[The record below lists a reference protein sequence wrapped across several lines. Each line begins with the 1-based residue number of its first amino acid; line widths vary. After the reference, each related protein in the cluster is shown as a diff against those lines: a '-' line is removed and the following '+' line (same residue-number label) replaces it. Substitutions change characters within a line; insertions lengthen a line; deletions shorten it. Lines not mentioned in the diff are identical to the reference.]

1 MKLNVDLSEFNKL
14 VDENVSERLSQFS
27 VSLESPNFD
36 RMDELRK
43 IPHLVTD
50 FDLDISINGQLLSYD
65 GHGVLVYIKEHSDLS
80 KAVADPYNEAKRYHL
95 TDCQTIQDEKKDK
108 RFGRLVALRYM
119 EDDIP
124 ICDGEGNTKNA
135 KLVVCGRCLR
145 KLKYSPYL
153 NAGNSEEEKLLVQ
166 KNFSLREFLKK
177 QHSFPEES
185 LPLRHAK
192 FSNFSYTSDW
202 KSVSEVY
209 KLSQN
214 YSCEECGVELKQR
227 KELLH
232 THHIDGVKSNN
243 HPANLMALCV
253 ECHSE
258 QPKHKHLKPNA
269 RVLRYLKEKRT
280 L

>member
-27 VSLESPNFD
+27 ISLDSFSFD
-36 RMDELRK
+36 RLDEQRK
-43 IPHLVTD
+43 IPHLVTG
-50 FDLDISINGQLLSYD
+50 FDLDISLNGQLLSYD
-65 GHGVLVYIKEHSDLS
+65 GHGVIVYIKEHSDLS

-95 TDCQTIQDEKKDK
+95 TDCKTIQDEKKDK
-108 RFGRLVALRYM
+108 RFGRLVALRYT
-119 EDDIP
+119 EGDIP
-124 ICDGEGNTKNA
+124 ICDDKDNTDDA

-145 KLKYSPYL
+145 KVKYLPYIK
-153 NAGNSEEEKLLVQ
+153 AGSDEEKKRVQ
-166 KNFSLREFLKK
+166 MEFSLREFLKK
-177 QHSFPEES
+177 QYSFPEES
-185 LPLRHAK
+185 LPFRHAE

-209 KLSQN
+209 KLSHN

-253 ECHSE
+253 ECHSK

-269 RVLRYLKEKRT
+269 GVLRYLKEKRM

>member
-27 VSLESPNFD
+27 VSLDSPNFD
-36 RMDELRK
+36 RMDELSK
-43 IPHLVTD
+43 APHLVTD

-65 GHGVLVYIKEHSDLS
+65 GHGVIVYIKEHSDLS
-80 KAVADPYNEAKRYHL
+80 KAVADPYNEAKRYHM
-95 TDCQTIQDEKKDK
+95 TDCKTIQDEKKDK
-108 RFGRLVALRYM
+108 RFGRLVALRYT
-119 EDDIP
+119 EGGIP
-124 ICDGEGNTKNA
+124 ICDDKGITEDA

-145 KLKYSPYL
+145 KLKYPPYL
-153 NAGNSEEEKLLVQ
+153 DAGDNDDKKRVQ
-166 KNFSLREFLKK
+166 LDFNLREFLKK
-177 QHSFPEES
+177 QHNFPEES
-185 LPLRHAK
+185 LPLRHAE

-209 KLSQN
+209 KLSKN

-243 HPANLMALCV
+243 HPANLRALCV
-253 ECHSE
+253 ECHSM
-258 QPKHKHLKPNA
+258 QPKHQHLKPNA
-269 RVLRYLKEKRT
+269 EVLSYLKEKRMV
-280 L
+280 